1 MEGISSVREMSVEYK
16 NSYTGKLKKL
26 NLVHDG
32 VKLS

>member
-1 MEGISSVREMSVEYK
+1 MAEMSVEYK
-16 NSYTGKLKKL
+16 NSDTGKLKKL